1 MNLRKDQR
9 HTVYIIMR
17 AELEKEKFPDIVN
30 VKNNLIND
38 GVSSYEWIWTDSF
51 PELDVRL
58 DRFYAI
64 SFPSMKKEEIRAE
77 ALSILDNCIELTY

>member
-17 AELEKEKFPDIVN
+17 AELEKAGVFPDLVS
-30 VKNNLIND
+30 VKNNLLNWTPNLNT
-38 GVSSYEWIWTDSF
+38 WIWTENL
-51 PELDVRL
+51 PELDKGCY
-58 DRFYAI
+58 RFYRRFQYLDKAQL
-64 SFPSMKKEEIRAE
+64 RHL